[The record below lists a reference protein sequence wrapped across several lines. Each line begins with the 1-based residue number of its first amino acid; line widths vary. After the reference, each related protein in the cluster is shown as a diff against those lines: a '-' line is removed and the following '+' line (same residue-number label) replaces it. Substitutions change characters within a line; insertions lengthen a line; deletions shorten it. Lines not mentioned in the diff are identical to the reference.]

1 MAPALVDTIAHE
13 QSSVNFKSQAGQYK
27 EAAFGNPQLYKKE
40 VELEGTDKHAP
51 ARYPEYLPVW
61 DFEKK

>member
-1 MAPALVDTIAHE
+1 MAPALVDTIVHE

-51 ARYPEYLPVW
+51 ARYPNYLPVW